1 MKISK
6 IPQIEVIQESD
17 PSVFKTQFNEL
28 MKTLRSA
35 EDLDFKLYSDS
46 SFSDYRAIV
55 TYYVSVSEMNTVA
68 DEYHA
73 EGLRYLCRNC
83 PHLEDPKDKRIKY
96 CKCKYAELGMTHK
109 DMESCEVFYREL
121 KLGLI
126 EPLEDYMR

>member
-17 PSVFKTQFNEL
+17 PSEFKKQFNEL
-28 MKTLRSA
+28 MKTLKSA

-109 DMESCEVFYREL
+109 DMEACEVFYREL